1 MKRKLL
7 GLCPFVAAGLVASS
21 SFGQIQVAGNLL
33 VNVDAT
39 GAPVGPLAY
48 LTNSGALGGVFLANN
63 NNVASVTP
71 QVIALG
77 GSGTRGVLLDG
88 NCISLR
94 HYTDTSGAT
103 IVLPPAGLTG
113 ANPVFSVEAWA
124 YKHSIMSETALV
136 AWGTRTT
143 GQNVSCNWGRHIS
156 WGGFS
161 WQGGGYDHGWNIVPS
176 PGAWHHLVWTYD
188 GNGNLMLYRDGV
200 LDKAAVQTSPVNV
213 NPDYNIVLGVQHNNS
228 QTAWFGFANGVLAKV
243 RVHDGVLTPTQVA
256 NNYAAEVGAFTNGT
270 FAQDLVSGP
279 IHRWSFNQP
288 PTNNAVG
295 LTVPDT
301 GSAPAG
307 AAVIKGNANT
317 AYFDGNQLNLSGGSS
332 ASAAYVDLPNFILSP
347 LSSANGG
354 PGQVTFEM
362 WATPTA
368 QNWSRLMD
376 FGSNTVGE
384 ITAPGGSFNGRNYI
398 LVAAQVGGDLEH
410 SRVEVYT
417 TSGSLM
423 TVGSRLVPDI
433 ARGMFNQTHYVVT
446 WDEASNTIT
455 IYVNGVKAGSYTV
468 AYKINSVLD
477 VNNWLG
483 RSNWSGDANLGG
495 GYREF
500 RMYDRVLS
508 EAEVRRN
515 YLMGPADTLDAS
527 TLVWNGSV
535 DGNWNTTTAN
545 WLADAASVAYTNGA
559 SVRLDDS
566 ATGTTTLSL
575 NGTLTPKSLAV
586 VNESKSYTL
595 GGSGKLSGSGG
606 LLKEGSGPLT
616 FTGSQVN
623 DYTGPTVLRAGKT
636 IVTSLG
642 NAGTPSALGVGG
654 TDPTNLVVWGTLSYQ
669 GPAATTDRGILFGGP
684 VSTLDV
690 LNQLT
695 LTGTV
700 RGGGSS
706 GFAKTGP
713 GTLVF
718 ASGGSNILSGGAGPG
733 FNVVQGTVVF
743 DGNPS
748 GGTQTNRNMGELWV
762 GGTTA
767 YGANMII
774 SNSTLLADTWVGIG
788 RGNGS
793 IGNLSTLTLENG
805 RLILAANGLA
815 MGYQPGYATNLARQR
830 LTLNGSS
837 YIYLP
842 GNLQIGESVG
852 SSAET
857 YLNGTSWI
865 RNAGVR
871 LGMSASS
878 TGALYLANSAVI
890 TNVGGYTSIGTGA
903 GTLPGGG
910 GVGTMV
916 VKDNAAFYSTGDFN
930 VSDTAYTYGA
940 LTVQNNGFVSSGT
953 LFVGK
958 ANGSEGVLNLA
969 GGTVAP
975 GAWASIGRYSGSLG
989 TLNVSAGALVMTN
1002 TTTALIVGEEGQGTL
1017 NVSGTG
1023 LVLATNHLRIG
1034 NAAGASGTVNLDGGT
1049 LVARRIYMNNASAY
1063 SSFNF
1068 NGGTL
1073 RAGENAD
1080 PNFLSGLSFVM
1091 VLSGGAV
1098 IDSGTN
1104 DIAIVQDLYDGG
1116 GGLTKLGTGSLRLG
1130 GSLYYTG
1137 PTVVSAGKLTLP
1149 TTTYG
1154 NGAITVADNAGL
1166 GVQIAAPG
1174 TSVTTPSVTL
1184 GTAAGGALEFDLGTF
1199 GNPFTA
1205 PLAVSG
1211 ALTKVGVN
1219 TISIS
1224 PMSTL
1229 SVGTVPLIQYG
1240 SLAGAG
1246 SFVLGTLPPGVVAS
1260 LATNTVNNTIDLVVT
1275 SVSLPRWEGLA
1286 GGTWDIGITT
1296 NWLDRVTLLPMTFQQ
1311 GYSVVFDDSAQG
1323 TTSVTLN
1330 ANVTPGGVL
1339 FSNSVL
1345 NYTISGSGGISGG
1358 SGLVKAGTG
1367 SLTLSTTNN
1376 TYTGPTVIEE
1386 GGTLISTVANNL
1398 GANSP
1403 LKIGTGTLSLGSN
1416 NQKFSSVTVSNGNI
1430 TGSGAVVTS
1439 PAYDLSGGIL
1449 TAVLGGG
1456 TVTVSG
1462 TNNDVV
1468 SALGANTY
1476 TGRTLLTGNTLLV
1489 TNLANGG
1496 LPSGVGASSA
1506 DPTNLVFAG
1515 GTLNYAGAPAV
1526 TDRGFTINGAATL
1539 AASGNLTL
1547 TGPVLPAAGSFY
1559 KSGPAV
1565 LTHARPGT
1573 NVLTPGGYYI
1583 AQGTVVLD
1591 GGASTPGNYLQTN
1604 IINGELWVGYDQVN
1618 AGAMLITNSSL
1629 SISSWL
1635 AIDRGNGTIGSSS
1648 KLTLYDSVLTA
1659 ANFSMGYANNIVGN
1673 SSFPVL
1679 QLLGNSSLTVGART
1693 FIGESTG
1700 ADATVVVAGN
1710 SRWTQNSEWFALGN
1724 SGKGTLILSNNA
1736 VVTFPG
1742 DYNLG
1747 DLTGGDGT
1755 LYIYDNATNRGA
1767 TLYVGKRAGSVGVVY
1782 QYGGYLGR
1790 SSGGG
1795 DWRIAG
1801 VDSADATAVGTYN
1814 LYGGVVEPAGN
1825 FQIGAWGNGTW
1836 NQSGGTCLVS
1846 GWPAV
1851 GRFAGSVG
1859 TMTVSGGVFSQTGTG
1874 QRLIVAEEG
1883 TGTLTVNGT
1892 GLINCVGG
1900 LSIGHQVTGNG
1911 TVNLDGGRI
1920 VTPSVYGN
1928 VPDSTTTLNLNGG
1941 VLEARANSATFINN
1955 LDAANVL
1962 AGGAIIDSSTNTIT
1976 IPQPLL
1982 DGGAGGGLVKL
1993 GAGVLVLSGANTYT
2007 GLSTVS
2013 NGFLVVNGQI
2023 PGAVRVK
2030 PGAAL
2035 AGNGVVGGVVTVEAG
2050 GALSAGT
2057 SIGTLTL
2064 GASPVLG
2071 GYVVAEVDRNG
2082 GSPLADRIEVTGNP
2096 IAYGGTLV
2104 ITNTGAPLQ
2113 VNDTFKLFNATGYI
2127 GSFTL
2132 LSLTPGQ
2139 NVTWD
2144 TANLT
2149 VNGTIR
2155 VASAVGTVP
2164 TTPTNITFGVTGN
2177 NLDLWWPT
2185 NYTGWR
2191 LEVQTNALS
2200 VGLSNNWSTW
2210 PNSTNV
2216 NAVSIPLNPNNPT
2229 VFFRLVYP

>member
-1 MKRKLL
+1 M
-7 GLCPFVAAGLVASS
+7 
-21 SFGQIQVAGNLL
+21 
-33 VNVDAT
+33 
-39 GAPVGPLAY
+39 
-48 LTNSGALGGVFLANN
+48 
-63 NNVASVTP
+63 
-71 QVIALG
+71 
-77 GSGTRGVLLDG
+77 
-88 NCISLR
+88 
-94 HYTDTSGAT
+94 
-103 IVLPPAGLTG
+103 
-113 ANPVFSVEAWA
+113 
-124 YKHSIMSETALV
+124 
-136 AWGTRTT
+136 
-143 GQNVSCNWGRHIS
+143 
-156 WGGFS
+156 
-161 WQGGGYDHGWNIVPS
+161 
-176 PGAWHHLVWTYD
+176 
-188 GNGNLMLYRDGV
+188 
-200 LDKAAVQTSPVNV
+200 
-213 NPDYNIVLGVQHNNS
+213 
-228 QTAWFGFANGVLAKV
+228 
-243 RVHDGVLTPTQVA
+243 
-256 NNYAAEVGAFTNGT
+256 
-270 FAQDLVSGP
+270 
-279 IHRWSFNQP
+279 
-288 PTNNAVG
+288 
-295 LTVPDT
+295 
-301 GSAPAG
+301 
-307 AAVIKGNANT
+307 
-317 AYFDGNQLNLSGGSS
+317 
-332 ASAAYVDLPNFILSP
+332 
-347 LSSANGG
+347 
-354 PGQVTFEM
+354 
-362 WATPTA
+362 
-368 QNWSRLMD
+368 
-376 FGSNTVGE
+376 
-384 ITAPGGSFNGRNYI
+384 
-398 LVAAQVGGDLEH
+398 
-410 SRVEVYT
+410 
-417 TSGSLM
+417 
-423 TVGSRLVPDI
+423 
-433 ARGMFNQTHYVVT
+433 
-446 WDEASNTIT
+446 
-455 IYVNGVKAGSYTV
+455 
-468 AYKINSVLD
+468 
-477 VNNWLG
+477 
-483 RSNWSGDANLGG
+483 
-495 GYREF
+495 
-500 RMYDRVLS
+500 
-508 EAEVRRN
+508 
-515 YLMGPADTLDAS
+515 
-527 TLVWNGSV
+527 
-535 DGNWNTTTAN
+535 
-545 WLADAASVAYTNGA
+545 
-559 SVRLDDS
+559 
-566 ATGTTTLSL
+566 
-575 NGTLTPKSLAV
+575 
-586 VNESKSYTL
+586 
-595 GGSGKLSGSGG
+595 
-606 LLKEGSGPLT
+606 
-616 FTGSQVN
+616 
-623 DYTGPTVLRAGKT
+623 
-636 IVTSLG
+636 
-642 NAGTPSALGVGG
+642 
-654 TDPTNLVVWGTLSYQ
+654 
-669 GPAATTDRGILFGGP
+669 
-684 VSTLDV
+684 
-690 LNQLT
+690 
-695 LTGTV
+695 
-700 RGGGSS
+700 
-706 GFAKTGP
+706 
-713 GTLVF
+713 
-718 ASGGSNILSGGAGPG
+718 
-733 FNVVQGTVVF
+733 
-743 DGNPS
+743 
-748 GGTQTNRNMGELWV
+748 
-762 GGTTA
+762 
-767 YGANMII
+767 
-774 SNSTLLADTWVGIG
+774 
-788 RGNGS
+788 
-793 IGNLSTLTLENG
+793 
-805 RLILAANGLA
+805 ILAANGLA

-837 YIYLP
+837 LVYMP
-842 GNLQIGESVG
+842 GNIQFGESSG
-852 SSAET
+852 SSAEV
-857 YLNGTSWI
+857 YLNGSSVL
-865 RNAGVR
+865 RGNSLR

-878 TGALYLANSAVI
+878 TGALYMANSSII
-890 TNVGGYTSIGTGA
+890 TNTSYTSVGTGSGSA
-903 GTLPGGG
+903 PGAG
-910 GVGTMV
+910 GVGVMEMR
-916 VKDNAAFYSTGDFN
+916 DNTAFYSTSDFN
-930 VSDTAYTYGA
+930 VSDLAYSIGRFDIRDNALLTA
-940 LTVQNNGFVSSGT
+940 GT

-958 ANGSEGVLNLA
+958 ANGTEGVLNQT
-969 GGTVAP
+969 GGTIAL
-975 GAWASIGRYSGSLG
+975 GGWASIGRYAGSLG
-989 TLNVSAGALVMTN
+989 TLSISGGAFVMTN
-1002 TTTALIVGEEGQGTL
+1002 ATTAMIVGEEGQGTL
-1017 NVSGTG
+1017 NVSGSG
-1023 LVLATNHLRIG
+1023 LVIATNHLRIG

-1049 LVARRIYMNNASAY
+1049 IVTKRVYMNNPSAY

-1073 RAGENAD
+1073 RAAEGAD
-1080 PNFLSGLSFVM
+1080 PNFFSGLSFVM
-1091 VLSGGAV
+1091 VLSGGAF

-1104 DIAIVQDLYDGG
+1104 DIVMVQDLYDGG
-1116 GGLTKLGTGSLRLG
+1116 GGLTKLGTGSLQLG

-1154 NGAITVADNAGL
+1154 NGAITVADNAAL
-1166 GVQIAAPG
+1166 GVQVSAPG
-1174 TSVTTPSVTL
+1174 TSVTTPSLAL
-1184 GTAAGGALEFDLGTF
+1184 GSAAGGALEFDLGTF

-1219 TISIS
+1219 TINIS
-1224 PMSTL
+1224 FMSTL

-1240 SLAGAG
+1240 SLAGSG
-1246 SFVLGTLPPGVVAS
+1246 SFVLGALPPGVVAS

-1296 NWLDRVTLLPMTFQQ
+1296 NWLDRVTLQPMTFQQ
-1311 GYSVVFDDSAQG
+1311 GYLAVFDDSALG

-1330 ANVTPGGVL
+1330 TNVTPGGVL

-1345 NYTISGSGGISGG
+1345 NYTISGSGGIGGG
-1358 SGLVKAGTG
+1358 SGITKAGTG
-1367 SLTLSTTNN
+1367 SLTLSTANN

-1403 LKIGTGTLSLGSN
+1403 LKIGSGTLSLGSN

-1430 TGSGAVVTS
+1430 LGSGAVVTS
-1439 PAYDLSGGIL
+1439 PDYNLSGGNI

-1496 LPSGVGASSA
+1496 LPSGVGAASA

-1515 GTLNYAGAPAV
+1515 GTLRYAGAPAV
-1526 TDRGFTINGAATL
+1526 SDRGYTINGGGTL
-1539 AASGNLTL
+1539 AAAGHLTL
-1547 TGPVLPAAGSFY
+1547 TGSVLPASGSFS
-1559 KSGPAV
+1559 KSGPAA
-1565 LTHARPGT
+1565 LTYARLGT
-1573 NVLTPGGYYI
+1573 NVLTSAGYYI

-1629 SISSWL
+1629 SISTWL

-1648 KLTLYDSVLTA
+1648 KLTLYDSVVTA

-1679 QLLGNSSLTVGART
+1679 TLLGNSSLTVGART
-1693 FIGESTG
+1693 FIGESAG

-1710 SRWTQNSEWFALGN
+1710 SRWTQTSEWFALGN
-1724 SGKGTLILSNNA
+1724 SGKGTLTLSNNA

-1755 LYIYDNATNRGA
+1755 LNLYDNATNRGA
-1767 TLYVGKRAGSVGVVY
+1767 TLYVGKRAGSVGVVN

-1801 VDSADATAVGTYN
+1801 VDAADATAIGTYN
-1814 LYGGVVEPAGN
+1814 LYGGVIEPAGN
-1825 FQIGAWGNGTW
+1825 LQIGAYGNGTW
-1836 NQSGGTCLVS
+1836 NQSGGTCVCS
-1846 GWPAV
+1846 AWPAV
-1851 GRFAGSVG
+1851 GRFPGSVG

-1883 TGTLTVNGT
+1883 TGTLTVSGS
-1892 GLINCVGG
+1892 GLINCAGG
-1900 LSIGHQVTGNG
+1900 LSIGHAASGNG

-1920 VTPSVYGN
+1920 VTPSVYAN
-1928 VPDSTTTLNLNGG
+1928 TPDSTSTLNLNGG
-1941 VLEARANSATFINN
+1941 VLQANANSAGFITG

-1962 AGGAIIDSSTNTIT
+1962 AGGAIIDSSTNTVT

-1982 DGGAGGGLVKL
+1982 DGGTGGGLVKL
-1993 GAGVLVLSGANTYT
+1993 GAGVLVLSGTNTYT

-2050 GALSAGT
+2050 GALGAGT

-2096 IAYGGTLV
+2096 IAYGGTLA
-2104 ITNTGAPLQ
+2104 ITNTGAPLE
-2113 VNDTFKLFNATGYI
+2113 VNDTFKLFNATGYS

-2155 VASAVGTVP
+2155 VASAAPTIP

-2200 VGLSNNWSTW
+2200 VGISNNWSTW